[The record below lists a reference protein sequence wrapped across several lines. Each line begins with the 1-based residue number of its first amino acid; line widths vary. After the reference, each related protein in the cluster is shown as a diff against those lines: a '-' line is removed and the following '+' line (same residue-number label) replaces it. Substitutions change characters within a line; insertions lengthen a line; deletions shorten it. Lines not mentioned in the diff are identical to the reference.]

1 MLTDTPSDR
10 TIDPALL
17 RPRRPARAGRGS
29 SARRRWVQLALVFV
43 AAAVIVN
50 ALIGDRG
57 LVAAVRARH
66 EHERLAASIATLKQ
80 ENQRLA
86 DAVRRLKHDPKAIED
101 VAREDLGLVRPG
113 EVVFVIKDAPP
124 GQPSRAAAR

>member
-1 MLTDTPSDR
+1 M
-10 TIDPALL
+10 
-17 RPRRPARAGRGS
+17 
-29 SARRRWVQLALVFV
+29 QLALVFV

-113 EVVFVIKDAPP
+113 EVVFVIRDAPP
-124 GQPSRAAAR
+124 RQPSRAAVR